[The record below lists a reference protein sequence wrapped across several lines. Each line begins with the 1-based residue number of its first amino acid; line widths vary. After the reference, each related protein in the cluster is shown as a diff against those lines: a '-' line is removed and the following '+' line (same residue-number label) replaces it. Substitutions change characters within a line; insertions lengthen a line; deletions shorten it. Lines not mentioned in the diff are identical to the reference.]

1 MASTFTYN
9 ISLKLPFEEQ
19 SRWMSRKTLNS
30 PPLMSTPE
38 SQISA
43 EQSSVKKTGTY
54 QKDILHPKT
63 RKKPQDDRRGTLLI

>member
-30 PPLMSTPE
+30 PPLVSTPE

-54 QKDILHPKT
+54 RQRSTTKDI
-63 RKKPQDDRRGTLLI
+63 KKEPE